1 MNQKEVTAI
10 IVARGG
16 SQRVINKA
24 MQELGGD
31 TLLARKIAQLKASK
45 LIDRVVVGTD
55 SDEIANEALK
65 SNAEVVRRPDYY
77 CDESVAS
84 ANEMIGNMM
93 ELISTDIVVWAHCT
107 NPFISSSTYDKA
119 IDQFL
124 SFDLKGEYDS
134 LLSVIEIKEHLWSPE
149 KKVLN
154 YNPYLERHTLAKDL
168 PSYYMQDG
176 GIFIQNY
183 KDMKV
188 NSYFFGKQPYLFLV
202 NKDEACDINTY
213 DDLEYARF
221 LISKSNRV

>member
-24 MQELGGD
+24 MQELGGV
-31 TLLARKIAQLKASK
+31 TLLARKIAQLEASK

-124 SFDLKGEYDS
+124 ILDSKGEYDS